1 MFGLLTRLQ
10 AFNEGA
16 TREIAA
22 DNPFASASC
31 IRSLAEVVALICYLI
46 EKPQELRRVSIH
58 ASDQDRFNIGKLLMA
73 AHREASGFKA
83 VYEQLSN
90 FAHPSYAGSTVSM
103 KLMDDNH
110 FTWTSAPSFKYD
122 SEVLVEQAITARPGA
137 RRVLDCG
144 TGSGA
149 LLLAVLHELPEATGV
164 GIDRSPAA
172 LAVARANAGA
182 LVGSRATMIERDWSQ
197 PGWAG
202 DLGRFDLVLANPPYV
217 ENDAALEPDV
227 RDFEPAGALFAG
239 AEGLD
244 AYRLLVP
251 QLPGLLAPGGLALV
265 EIGHRQDA
273 AVTAIAASAGMAARL
288 HHDLAGRPRAL
299 ELWIN

>member
-1 MFGLLTRLQ
+1 MSRLTSWNCRSFSQDPRLVEPPLPCGDPGPSSADPQNAHMTADFAARRGIVDRESGAASALAARKEMTSRAAAQLGAAPALDDTDLTMFGLLTRLQ

-122 SEVLVEQAITARPGA
+122 SEA
-137 RRVLDCG
+137 C
-144 TGSGA
+144 
-149 LLLAVLHELPEATGV
+149 
-164 GIDRSPAA
+164 
-172 LAVARANAGA
+172 
-182 LVGSRATMIERDWSQ
+182 TMYLWI
-197 PGWAG
+197 
-202 DLGRFDLVLANPPYV
+202 
-217 ENDAALEPDV
+217 
-227 RDFEPAGALFAG
+227 
-239 AEGLD
+239 
-244 AYRLLVP
+244 
-251 QLPGLLAPGGLALV
+251 
-265 EIGHRQDA
+265 
-273 AVTAIAASAGMAARL
+273 
-288 HHDLAGRPRAL
+288 L
-299 ELWIN
+299 ELTEAGGTLWCRLYDRTRGSKES